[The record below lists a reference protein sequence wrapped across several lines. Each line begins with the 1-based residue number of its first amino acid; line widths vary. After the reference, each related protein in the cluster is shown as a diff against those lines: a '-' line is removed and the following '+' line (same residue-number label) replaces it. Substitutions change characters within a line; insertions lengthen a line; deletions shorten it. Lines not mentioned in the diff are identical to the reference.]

1 MESALCDLLDFVRVK
16 RVEMV
21 STSRPRRLFYD
32 RVQAVGEINPWAAL
46 LR

>member
-16 RVEMV
+16 QVEMI
-21 STSRPRRLFYD
+21 SRSSLFFYD
-32 RVQAVGEINPWAAL
+32 RVQAVGDIHPWAAL